1 MSSSLR
7 TPLLACALL
16 AATLMGSSSLRAAEI
31 PQDACKL
38 FTADDLKALGISAAP
53 KGRTASTPN
62 QTMSTCGAGS
72 MLKPPMLS
80 IMIQDIKV
88 PIAVQMGQ
96 KRLASEQGE
105 VVSGPWDTGKAKT
118 GVDGS
123 QFHFF
128 KGNVSV
134 LVMCSATTPAARTRL
149 VEIAKRAAAAL

>member
-1 MSSSLR
+1 MSSFLR

-16 AATLMGSSSLRAAEI
+16 ASTLLGSSSLRAAPI

-38 FTADDLKALGISAAP
+38 FTADDLKALDISATP
-53 KGRTASTPN
+53 KGRVASSPN
-62 QTMSTCGAGS
+62 QTMSTCAAGS

-80 IMIQDIKV
+80 IMIQDIKL
-88 PIAVQMGQ
+88 PIAVQMGR
-96 KRLASEQGE
+96 KSLASEKGE
-105 VVSGPWDTGKAKT
+105 VVSGPWDTGKAKS

-123 QFHFF
+123 EFHFF

-149 VEIAKRAAAAL
+149 IEIAKRAAAAL